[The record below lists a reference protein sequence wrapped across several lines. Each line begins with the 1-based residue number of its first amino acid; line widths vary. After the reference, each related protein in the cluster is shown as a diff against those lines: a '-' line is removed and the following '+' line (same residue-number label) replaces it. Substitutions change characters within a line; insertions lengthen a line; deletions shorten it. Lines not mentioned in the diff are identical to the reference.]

1 MELIFD
7 LEKQTT
13 YHIYVFIYIQHQVV
27 VSTEV
32 KAAG

>member
-1 MELIFD
+1 MELTFD

-27 VSTEV
+27 IRTGE
-32 KAAG
+32 KEAG